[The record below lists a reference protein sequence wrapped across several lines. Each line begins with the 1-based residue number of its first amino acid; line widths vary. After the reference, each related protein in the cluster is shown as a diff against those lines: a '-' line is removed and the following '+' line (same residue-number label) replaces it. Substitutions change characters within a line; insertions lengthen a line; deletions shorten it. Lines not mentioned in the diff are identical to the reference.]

1 MLNLYTLH
9 SNPEILDHYD
19 NIDMI
24 LPLVFWDKYKNNI
37 PELKKR
43 EKYIA
48 KYPEYAYKYAK
59 NILKKPF
66 VLGEPSIAKDPAA
79 AYFYVK
85 NILKK
90 PFVLG
95 EPSIAKNPASAYTY
109 ARDVL
114 KNPLC

>member
-1 MLNLYTLH
+1 MLNLYNLH

-66 VLGEPSIAKDPAA
+66 VLGEPSIFKDPKYAKQ
-79 AYFYVK
+79 YKQFLQKINK
-85 NILKK
+85 N
-90 PFVLG
+90 
-95 EPSIAKNPASAYTY
+95 A
-109 ARDVL
+109 
-114 KNPLC
+114 

>member
-43 EKYIA
+43 EK
-48 KYPEYAYKYAK
+48 
-59 NILKKPF
+59 
-66 VLGEPSIAKDPAA
+66 
-79 AYFYVK
+79 
-85 NILKK
+85 
-90 PFVLG
+90 
-95 EPSIAKNPASAYTY
+95 
-109 ARDVL
+109 
-114 KNPLC
+114 